1 MLIIKTPKG
10 VFILPCC
17 CYTNGMKN
25 TNKGFTL
32 AEIMV
37 VVGLIAILM
46 TLILVGI
53 NRNKVQTRDNVRVS
67 DIQSIR
73 LALEQYRASCGVFP
87 ASLDLD
93 TNNTRTSLQQ
103 SSSNGCRFT
112 LGDFI
117 PEIPT
122 APVRS
127 NASQVIN
134 QGIANSAN
142 VFGGDTTF
150 GGYFYAGLSSRN
162 NGPCFEYHIAAEL
175 EYAIDN
181 DEEPSRYLSLD
192 HDFAGGEGTY
202 DRACAGS
209 PLDFGSNN
217 AENDDELGLYDFRS
231 QKAGEIN

>member
-1 MLIIKTPKG
+1 MR
-10 VFILPCC
+10 
-17 CYTNGMKN
+17 N
-25 TNKGFTL
+25 TKKGFTL

-37 VVGLIAILM
+37 VVGLIAILT

-53 NRNKVQTRDNVRVS
+53 NRNKIQTRDNVRVS

-87 ASLDLD
+87 ATLELD
-93 TNNTRTSLQQ
+93 TNNTRTSLQPN
-103 SSSNGCRFT
+103 SSNGCRFS

-117 PEIPT
+117 AEIPT

-127 NASQVIN
+127 NTSQVIS
-134 QGIANSAN
+134 QGLANSTN
-142 VFGGDTTF
+142 VFGGDSTF

-175 EYAIDN
+175 EYATNN
-181 DEEPSRYLSLD
+181 DQEPSRYLSLD
-192 HDFAGGEGTY
+192 HDFANGEGTY

-209 PLDFGSNN
+209 PQDFGSND
-217 AENDDELGLYDFRS
+217 ALDDDVLGLYDFRS
-231 QKAGEIN
+231 QDSEEIN